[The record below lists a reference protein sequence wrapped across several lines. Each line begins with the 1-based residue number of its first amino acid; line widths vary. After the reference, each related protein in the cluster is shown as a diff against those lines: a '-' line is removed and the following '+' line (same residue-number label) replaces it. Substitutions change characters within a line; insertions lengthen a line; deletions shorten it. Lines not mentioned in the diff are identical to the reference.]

1 MNKYTP
7 RERVSLVLE
16 HKEPDRVPID
26 IGSTAASFVTPVF
39 FKLRD
44 HFNIKTRLEPFR
56 PWETAAY
63 YDDELFKALGSDFR
77 HLYLLPPSDFSI
89 TPDENGVF
97 RDLWGIGRRKVREQ
111 IEIVNNPLRE
121 AKTIEDIDNYPYWPN
136 VHDVSRIKGLKERA
150 EYLYY
155 ETDYAIATRVP
166 SHGLFELS
174 WELRGMDKFLV
185 DMMVNKEFANHLLDK
200 VLEVQMGLY
209 DLLLTPIGEYVQI
222 VETCDDFG
230 AQDGPII
237 SPSLYREMIK
247 PRRKKLN
254 DFIRSKAPQAKIFY
268 HTCGSVYELIPD
280 IIETGI
286 DILNPIQPSAKDMDS
301 FRLKREFGDRLC
313 FHGGIDVQTS
323 LRGSKAAIEKE
334 VKTRI
339 KALAPGGGYI
349 LATTTNCQIDV
360 PLENILLWLDLAKKY
375 GQYPIDI

>member
-1 MNKYTP
+1 MDKYTH

-26 IGSTAASFVTPVF
+26 IGSTAASFIDSVF

-44 HFNIKTRLEPFR
+44 HFNIKKKLEPFR
-56 PWETAAY
+56 PWEGAAY
-63 YDDELFKALGSDFR
+63 YDDDLLKALGTDFR

-89 TPDENGVF
+89 IVDEDRTF
-97 RDLWGIGRRKVREQ
+97 RDVWGVKRRKMREQ
-111 IEIVNNPLRE
+111 MEIAVNPLRE
-121 AKTIEDIDNYPYWPN
+121 AKTIKDIDNYPYWPN
-136 VHDVSRIKGLKERA
+136 IHDIGRIKGLKERA

-155 ETDYAIATRVP
+155 ETEYAIASRAP
-166 SHGLFELS
+166 SHGIFELS
-174 WELRGMDKFLV
+174 WELRGMDNLLV
-185 DMMVNKEFANHLLDK
+185 DMMLNKKFANHLLDK
-200 VLEVQMGLY
+200 VLEMRIDLY
-209 DLLLTPIGEYVQI
+209 DLLLTPIGKYLQI
-222 VETCDDFG
+222 VETGDDYG
-230 AQDGPII
+230 SQSGPLM

-254 DFIRSKAPQAKIFY
+254 DFIRSKAPQAKILY
-268 HTCGSVYELIPD
+268 HTCGSVYDLIPD
-280 IIETGI
+280 IIETGV

-301 FRLKREFGDRLC
+301 FKLKKEFGDMLC

-323 LRGSKAAIEKE
+323 LRGSKADVEKE

-349 LATTTNCQIDV
+349 LATTTNCQIDI
-360 PLENILLWLDLAKKY
+360 PLENILYWLDLAKKY